1 MAKILIVDDEPK
13 VLKLLETL
21 LRVDGQDP
29 VTANDGPAALKLLS
43 EQSFDLMISD
53 IRMTPM
59 DGMELFRNVHEKW
72 PHLPVIL
79 LTAYG
84 AIETAQSAMQNGVF
98 DYLTKPFKVD
108 ELIRTVKLALSES
121 QKKAELAGL
130 RNAVSLPGMFAAIV
144 AESEAMRR
152 VCEQLRRV
160 APTDASVLMTGE
172 SGTGKEMM
180 AKVLH
185 DNSRRRENP
194 FRPINCAA
202 LTATELEVELFGLA
216 NTPGR
221 PGLFATAQGGTL
233 FLDEIGHVTMAIQEK
248 LLGVLRDRQM
258 FPGGSKTAVPVNVRV
273 LAASDVSLEERVR
286 QCLFSQDLYLRLAV
300 IELII
305 PPLRERTEDILPMV
319 QHFLRHGKK
328 ADEACSRIPP
338 AVANVL
344 TQYPWPGNVREL
356 GNAIRHA
363 LAFMPD
369 NEITM
374 DSLPPRITANAIT
387 DAAAA
392 LTASAASGRH
402 NFLRAFL
409 EKKAASDAARTQ
421 TIVLK

>member
-29 VTANDGPAALKLLS
+29 VTANDGSAALKLLS

-59 DGMELFRNVHEKW
+59 DGMELFRNVHDQW

-84 AIETAQSAMQNGVF
+84 TIDTAQSAMQNGVF

-172 SGTGKEMM
+172 SGTGKEML

-202 LTATELEVELFGLA
+202 LTATDLEGELFGLA
-216 NTPGR
+216 KTPGR

-233 FLDEIGHVTMAIQEK
+233 FLDEIAHVPMSIQEK

-273 LAASDVSLEERVR
+273 LAASDVRLEERVR
-286 QCLFSQDLYLRLAV
+286 QGSFSQDLYLRLAV
-300 IELII
+300 IELMI

-328 ADEACSRIPP
+328 AEEACSRIPP

-374 DSLPPRITANAIT
+374 DSLPPRITSHAST
-387 DAAAA
+387 DAASA
-392 LTASAASGRH
+392 LTSSAASGRH
-402 NFLRAFL
+402 IYLRAFL
-409 EKKAASDAARTQ
+409 EQKAASDAAHTQ
-421 TIVLK
+421 SIAVK

>member
-130 RNAVSLPGMFAAIV
+130 RNAVALPGMFAAIV

-233 FLDEIGHVTMAIQEK
+233 FLDEIGHVSMAIQEK

-374 DSLPPRITANAIT
+374 DSLPPRISSRANTTAAS
-387 DAAAA
+387 A